1 MRWRSWQ
8 QAFDAALSRE
18 VAGRPESAGAFAQ
31 QLVAAIDGWTP
42 KAGGAVAASAG
53 RPNRTVPLQA
63 TPTVVDS
70 QAVAAASS
78 GTRGGRAGII
88 AAVVAVIAVGGY
100 FAYRSFA
107 GAPSASIASSVTG
120 PASDSAKPESAP
132 ASVAP
137 APVDNTPATP
147 NGPNAVQIAAAV
159 RDSIARESAARARRD
174 SLQKISASKSN
185 VAAPPTAPGPTPS
198 TPRVDSARA
207 NPPAPPPTA
216 SPTSAELPL
225 RDSLTTL
232 AAGLKPGIDRVTA
245 GRIADALRKLAPRIT
260 DPSLRAT
267 AYFRLIDASAK
278 SGGDIDDMCAS
289 YRAAKSAARGDAQLA
304 ELRRFEQRLGCS

>member
-1 MRWRSWQ
+1 
-8 QAFDAALSRE
+8 
-18 VAGRPESAGAFAQ
+18 
-31 QLVAAIDGWTP
+31 
-42 KAGGAVAASAG
+42 
-53 RPNRTVPLQA
+53 
-63 TPTVVDS
+63 
-70 QAVAAASS
+70 
-78 GTRGGRAGII
+78 
-88 AAVVAVIAVGGY
+88 
-100 FAYRSFA
+100 
-107 GAPSASIASSVTG
+107 
-120 PASDSAKPESAP
+120 
-132 ASVAP
+132 
-137 APVDNTPATP
+137 
-147 NGPNAVQIAAAV
+147 VQIAAAV
-159 RDSIARESAARARRD
+159 RDSIARESAAKTRRD
-174 SLQKISASKSN
+174 SLQKISAAKSN
-185 VAAPPTAPGPTPS
+185 VVASPAAPAATAPS

-207 NPPAPPPTA
+207 NPPAAAAT
-216 SPTSAELPL
+216 TSAELPL